1 IRYGTSTAEIE
12 DAFNSDKLPRI
23 HVALEKRGNEYHALP
38 PSGKPTPG
46 ERVEFALGEFDSPDA
61 MFSKSALRAISET
74 VVHALNAQD
83 VFGVRAMPDSHQI
96 DSHTDKDLRAGKT
109 DLDYMVYVGRVG
121 QVRTISGGGRNT
133 SLEDRVNLERVRRI
147 AEDSPVKVPGV
158 IRKGKLDEYAIRASR
173 HPGRRVDIAAS
184 PLTDKPGEVNLDF
197 LISEEKP
204 WTVYGQVSNTG
215 TEATSKWRERFGLIH
230 GDLTG
235 NDDVL
240 KLDYTTANFDASHA
254 VSASYEFPIVR
265 DTLKVRVFG
274 DWNRFVAS

>member
-1 IRYGTSTAEIE
+1 
-12 DAFNSDKLPRI
+12 
-23 HVALEKRGNEYHALP
+23 
-38 PSGKPTPG
+38 
-46 ERVEFALGEFDSPDA
+46 
-61 MFSKSALRAISET
+61 
-74 VVHALNAQD
+74 
-83 VFGVRAMPDSHQI
+83 
-96 DSHTDKDLRAGKT
+96 
-109 DLDYMVYVGRVG
+109 
-121 QVRTISGGGRNT
+121 
-133 SLEDRVNLERVRRI
+133 
-147 AEDSPVKVPGV
+147 
-158 IRKGKLDEYAIRASR
+158 
-173 HPGRRVDIAAS
+173 
-184 PLTDKPGEVNLDF
+184 DF

-274 DWNRFVAS
+274 DWNRFVASDVGFAGREFTGESWDGGAELDYLFYQHREWFFDAIGGIRYQSVKATDRIQGTLTNATANFLYPYVGFTLDRDTEEASTHASAYLEYQTGGVGTDASKVALL